1 MRAPDFR
8 VVGKILKQQ
17 FRRAVLVDQ
26 SNFGTGMV
34 VHKQKTKKRKSTRF
48 RPAKAVKKDKS
59 ENDSGNWKKKN
70 RKNRMENSLFY
81 YQRSPNFCEKD
92 QTSDIPGMNDYITF

>member
-34 VHKQKTKKRKSTRF
+34 VNKQKTKRRKSTRF
-48 RPAKAVKKDKS
+48 RPAKAVKSDNL
-59 ENDSGNWKKKN
+59 ENDTGNWKKKN

-81 YQRSPNFCEKD
+81 YQRSPNFCERD
-92 QTSDIPGMNDYITF
+92 QTSDIPGESFYCF